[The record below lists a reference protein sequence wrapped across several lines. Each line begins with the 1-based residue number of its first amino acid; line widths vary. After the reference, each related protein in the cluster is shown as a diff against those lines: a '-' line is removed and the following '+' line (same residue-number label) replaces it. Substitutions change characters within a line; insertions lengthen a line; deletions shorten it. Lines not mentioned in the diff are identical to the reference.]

1 MVHGLWVTPNAVTQ
15 DFLTVMY
22 RIRALGFNAVR
33 LPMSFQ
39 ARALAARRACLRR
52 SCQGTPV
59 RKRATVCMAGRA
71 AARPQDSA
79 MPHPAHLG
87 LSAL

>member
-39 ARALAARRACLRR
+39 ARPAARARARPRR
-52 SCQGTPV
+52 PHQAMPV
-59 RKRATVCMAGRA
+59 RGRATACMAGRA
-71 AARPQDSA
+71 AARPHGSA
-79 MPHPAHLG
+79 MPSLG
-87 LSAL
+87 SSLI